1 LARYNARVGRAL
13 TILLAAA
20 MVTVIS
26 QSPAGAEPPDP
37 APVPPASSQDA
48 QRQWLTAARDAA
60 VLNEQVLQAQATLDE
75 ATARSVAAA
84 ESVDEAR
91 AEASAAATAAEQA
104 AAVLAQH
111 QNRVDRFV
119 NASFRGARLDPLAP
133 LLTAGSP
140 DELLDQVSALDR
152 VAADAGNT
160 LQAADTAAQVAADTA
175 EHREH
180 AQAEAIQWQQEA
192 DRSRAAAEQAT
203 ADLAGR
209 QADLDRQAVVYQ
221 ALYDRLSAEERDQ
234 AMAGQEEQDAQA
246 ARAAVA
252 ERVPA
257 AGGPTELAAS
267 RDRAEMPATAGS
279 AAGGSAVQAALS
291 KVGSA
296 YVWGAAGPDA
306 FDCSGLTSW
315 AWKQAGVTIPRT
327 SREQE
332 GLQQVPLDQLQPG
345 DLVTYYSPVSHVAMY
360 IGNGQIVQASTPSK
374 PVFVTDL
381 YRGGPNPTG
390 HRVG

>member
-1 LARYNARVGRAL
+1 MARYTARVGRAL

-20 MVTVIS
+20 VVTVIS
-26 QSPAGAEPPDP
+26 PSPAGAEPDP
-37 APVPPASSQDA
+37 APVPPASAQDA
-48 QRQWLTAARDAA
+48 QRQWLTAARDGA

-140 DELLDQVSALDR
+140 DELLDQMSALDR

-160 LQAADTAAQVAADTA
+160 LQAADTAAQIAANTA

-192 DRSRAAAEQAT
+192 DRSRAAAEQAS
-203 ADLAGR
+203 ADLAAR
-209 QADLDRQAVVYQ
+209 RADLDRQAGVYQ

-234 AMAGQEEQDAQA
+234 AIAEQEERDAQA
-246 ARAAVA
+246 AGAAA
-252 ERVPA
+252 AGRVPA
-257 AGGPTELAAS
+257 AGGPTDPAAT
-267 RDRAEMPATAGS
+267 RDRAEIPTTTGS
-279 AAGGSAVQAALS
+279 AAGQSAVQAALS

-315 AWKQAGVTIPRT
+315 AWRQAGVTIPRT

>member
-1 LARYNARVGRAL
+1 MARYTARVGRAL

-20 MVTVIS
+20 VVTVIS
-26 QSPAGAEPPDP
+26 PSPAGAEPDP
-37 APVPPASSQDA
+37 APVPPASAQDA
-48 QRQWLTAARDAA
+48 QRQWLTAARDGA

-104 AAVLAQH
+104 AAALAQH

-140 DELLDQVSALDR
+140 DELLDQMSALDR

-160 LQAADTAAQVAADTA
+160 LQAADSAAQVAANTA

-192 DRSRAAAEQAT
+192 DRSRAAAEQAS
-203 ADLAGR
+203 ADLAAR
-209 QADLDRQAVVYQ
+209 QADLDRQAGVYQ
-221 ALYDRLSAEERDQ
+221 ALYGRLSAEERDQ
-234 AMAGQEEQDAQA
+234 AIAEQEERDAQA
-246 ARAAVA
+246 AGAAAA
-252 ERVPA
+252 EPA
-257 AGGPTELAAS
+257 PAGPTDLAAT
-267 RDRAEMPATAGS
+267 RDRAEIPTTAGS
-279 AAGGSAVQAALS
+279 VAGQSAVQAALS

-315 AWKQAGVTIPRT
+315 AWRQAGVTIPRT

>member
-1 LARYNARVGRAL
+1 MARYNARVGRAL

>member
-1 LARYNARVGRAL
+1 MARYTARVGCAL

-20 MVTVIS
+20 VATVTS
-26 QSPAGAEPPDP
+26 PSPAGAEPDP
-37 APVPPASSQDA
+37 APVPPASAQDA
-48 QRQWLTAARDAA
+48 QRQWLTAARDGA

-104 AAVLAQH
+104 AAALAQH

-140 DELLDQVSALDR
+140 DELLDQMSALDR

-160 LQAADTAAQVAADTA
+160 LQAADTAAQVAANTA

-203 ADLAGR
+203 ADLAAR

-221 ALYDRLSAEERDQ
+221 ALYDRLSVAERDQ
-234 AMAGQEEQDAQA
+234 AIAEQEERDAQA
-246 ARAAVA
+246 AAAEPA
-252 ERVPA
+252 PAAA
-257 AGGPTELAAS
+257 AGGPTDPAAT
-267 RDRAEMPATAGS
+267 RDRAEIPTTTGS
-279 AAGGSAVQAALS
+279 AAGQAAVQAALS

-315 AWKQAGVTIPRT
+315 AWRQAGVTIPRT

>member
-1 LARYNARVGRAL
+1 MARYTARVGCAL

-20 MVTVIS
+20 VATVTS
-26 QSPAGAEPPDP
+26 PSPAGAEPDP
-37 APVPPASSQDA
+37 APVPPASAQDA
-48 QRQWLTAARDAA
+48 QRQWLTAARDGA

-104 AAVLAQH
+104 AAALAQH

-140 DELLDQVSALDR
+140 DELLDQMSALDR

-160 LQAADTAAQVAADTA
+160 LQAADTAAQVAANTA

-192 DRSRAAAEQAT
+192 NRSRAAAEQAT
-203 ADLAGR
+203 ADLAAR

-221 ALYDRLSAEERDQ
+221 ALYDRLSVAERDQ
-234 AMAGQEEQDAQA
+234 AIAEQEERDAQA
-246 ARAAVA
+246 AAAEPA
-252 ERVPA
+252 PAAA
-257 AGGPTELAAS
+257 AGGPTDPAAT
-267 RDRAEMPATAGS
+267 RDRAEIPTTTGS
-279 AAGGSAVQAALS
+279 AAGQAAVQAALS

-315 AWKQAGVTIPRT
+315 AWRQAGVTIPRT